1 MTHKIYWA
9 ERGLRYLYEV
19 VTAELF
25 MYTFCMIFMRQDP
38 RFTDAIWIAG
48 IFLLS
53 YLIRDFAPN
62 HILLTVGHLVL
73 AGLLVILPGTVWIRT
88 VTGIYDIGY
97 LLPCAVAYAKRGSG
111 LTDMSEPW
119 PSILAGIFV
128 YFASIG
134 MELPVLSNLSYIAV
148 ALLMAIYMM
157 IRYIQGLKRYISQ
170 TTEVSEQSIRDIAFI
185 NGRVVLFLAVLV
197 LLLMGACRFLD
208 LSGFVNVL
216 ARAFA
221 KVVQTV
227 FGAIMVIW
235 VFVLTLLTKGGTAAT
250 SLDYQ
255 DTLNEYYQNSVKGY
269 DVFTLILKVFVVL
282 LLIFFLVRILLQVIR
297 FLLKPRSYADDVIE
311 LIAEEPNQYK
321 ERITNRRI
329 MHRLTAE
336 EQARKIYKKSIL
348 RYKDVITLNK
358 RMTCEDIR
366 QEITKTEVGNV
377 EGISAIYEQI
387 RYGAGEVDNY
397 VIREMKA
404 ASGQNKRVNK
414 KENKKGVVQNEPEE
428 KDDRI
433 MGSHHSTC
441 SGCCGTVSYT
451 GDKKSEK

>member
-38 RFTDAIWIAG
+38 RFMDAIWIAG

-235 VFVLTLLTKGGTAAT
+235 VFVLTLLTKGGPAAT

-414 KENKKGVVQNEPEE
+414 KENKKGVVQ
-428 KDDRI
+428 K
-433 MGSHHSTC
+433 
-441 SGCCGTVSYT
+441 
-451 GDKKSEK
+451 

>member
-235 VFVLTLLTKGGTAAT
+235 VFVLTLLTKGGPAAT

-321 ERITNRRI
+321 ERIKNRRI

-414 KENKKGVVQNEPEE
+414 KENKKGVVQ
-428 KDDRI
+428 K
-433 MGSHHSTC
+433 
-441 SGCCGTVSYT
+441 
-451 GDKKSEK
+451 

>member
-38 RFTDAIWIAG
+38 RFVDAIWIAG

-404 ASGQNKRVNK
+404 ASVQNKRVNK
-414 KENKKGVVQNEPEE
+414 KENKKGVVQ
-428 KDDRI
+428 K
-433 MGSHHSTC
+433 
-441 SGCCGTVSYT
+441 
-451 GDKKSEK
+451 

>member
-119 PSILAGIFV
+119 PSILAGIII

-134 MELPVLSNLSYIAV
+134 MKLSVLSNLSYIAV

-235 VFVLTLLTKGGTAAT
+235 VFVLTLLTKGGPAAT

-387 RYGAGEVDNY
+387 RYGAEEVDNY

-414 KENKKGVVQNEPEE
+414 KENKKGVVQ
-428 KDDRI
+428 K
-433 MGSHHSTC
+433 
-441 SGCCGTVSYT
+441 
-451 GDKKSEK
+451 

>member
-19 VTAELF
+19 VAAELF

-38 RFTDAIWIAG
+38 RFVDAIWIAG

-134 MELPVLSNLSYIAV
+134 MELPVLSSLSYIAV
-148 ALLMAIYMM
+148 VLLMTIYMM

-235 VFVLTLLTKGGTAAT
+235 VFVLTLLTKGGPAAT

-297 FLLKPRSYADDVIE
+297 FLLKLRSYADDVIE

-366 QEITKTEVGNV
+366 QEITETEVGNV

-414 KENKKGVVQNEPEE
+414 KENKKGVVQ
-428 KDDRI
+428 K
-433 MGSHHSTC
+433 
-441 SGCCGTVSYT
+441 
-451 GDKKSEK
+451 

>member
-119 PSILAGIFV
+119 PSILAGIII

-134 MELPVLSNLSYIAV
+134 MKLSVLSNLSYIAV
-148 ALLMAIYMM
+148 ALLTAIYMM

-235 VFVLTLLTKGGTAAT
+235 VFVLTLLTKGGPAAT

-366 QEITKTEVGNV
+366 QEITETEVGNV

-414 KENKKGVVQNEPEE
+414 KENKKGVVQ
-428 KDDRI
+428 K
-433 MGSHHSTC
+433 
-441 SGCCGTVSYT
+441 
-451 GDKKSEK
+451 

>member
-38 RFTDAIWIAG
+38 RFVDAIWIAG

-97 LLPCAVAYAKRGSG
+97 LLPCAVAYAKRGSR

-119 PSILAGIFV
+119 PSILAGIIV

-235 VFVLTLLTKGGTAAT
+235 VFVLTLLTKGGPAAT

-269 DVFTLILKVFVVL
+269 DVFTLILKVVVVL
-282 LLIFFLVRILLQVIR
+282 LLIFFLVRILLKLIR

-311 LIAEEPNQYK
+311 FIAEEPNQHK
-321 ERITNRRI
+321 ERITNSRI

-336 EQARKIYKKSIL
+336 ERARKIYKKSIL

-366 QEITKTEVGNV
+366 QEITETEVGNV

-414 KENKKGVVQNEPEE
+414 KENKKGVVQ
-428 KDDRI
+428 K
-433 MGSHHSTC
+433 
-441 SGCCGTVSYT
+441 
-451 GDKKSEK
+451 

>member
-38 RFTDAIWIAG
+38 RFVDAIWIAG

-227 FGAIMVIW
+227 FGAIVVIW
-235 VFVLTLLTKGGTAAT
+235 VFVLTLLTKGGPAAT

-366 QEITKTEVGNV
+366 QEITETEVGNV

-414 KENKKGVVQNEPEE
+414 KENKKGVVQ
-428 KDDRI
+428 K
-433 MGSHHSTC
+433 
-441 SGCCGTVSYT
+441 
-451 GDKKSEK
+451 

>member
-38 RFTDAIWIAG
+38 RFVDAIWIAG

-97 LLPCAVAYAKRGSG
+97 LLPCAVAYAKRGSR

-119 PSILAGIFV
+119 PSILAGIIV

-235 VFVLTLLTKGGTAAT
+235 VFVLTLLTKGGPAAT

-269 DVFTLILKVFVVL
+269 DVFTLILKVVVVL
-282 LLIFFLVRILLQVIR
+282 LLIFFLVRILLKVIR

-311 LIAEEPNQYK
+311 FIAEEPNQHK
-321 ERITNRRI
+321 ERITNSRI

-336 EQARKIYKKSIL
+336 ERARKIYKKSIL

-366 QEITKTEVGNV
+366 QEITETEVGNV

-414 KENKKGVVQNEPEE
+414 KENKKGVGQ
-428 KDDRI
+428 K
-433 MGSHHSTC
+433 
-441 SGCCGTVSYT
+441 
-451 GDKKSEK
+451 

>member
-38 RFTDAIWIAG
+38 RFVDAIWIAG

-97 LLPCAVAYAKRGSG
+97 LLPCAVAYAKRGSR

-119 PSILAGIFV
+119 PSILAGIIV

-208 LSGFVNVL
+208 LSGFVTVL

-235 VFVLTLLTKGGTAAT
+235 VFVLTLLTKGGPAAT
-250 SLDYQ
+250 DLDYQ

-269 DVFTLILKVFVVL
+269 DVFTLILKVVVVL
-282 LLIFFLVRILLQVIR
+282 LLIFFLVRILLKVIR

-311 LIAEEPNQYK
+311 FIAEEPNQHK
-321 ERITNRRI
+321 ERITNSRI

-336 EQARKIYKKSIL
+336 ERARKIYKKSIL

-366 QEITKTEVGNV
+366 QEITETEVGNV

-414 KENKKGVVQNEPEE
+414 KENKKGVVQ
-428 KDDRI
+428 K
-433 MGSHHSTC
+433 
-441 SGCCGTVSYT
+441 
-451 GDKKSEK
+451 

>member
-19 VTAELF
+19 VAAELF

-73 AGLLVILPGTVWIRT
+73 AGLLVILPGIVWIRT

-235 VFVLTLLTKGGTAAT
+235 VFVLTLLTKGGPAAT

-387 RYGAGEVDNY
+387 RYGAEEVDNY

-414 KENKKGVVQNEPEE
+414 KENKKGVVQ
-428 KDDRI
+428 K
-433 MGSHHSTC
+433 
-441 SGCCGTVSYT
+441 
-451 GDKKSEK
+451 